1 MASMLRAAEAGAA
14 RMNEYAL
21 ELRVMCVRRRVANG
35 STATCAEHALVNG
48 VCAVM

>member
-1 MASMLRAAEAGAA
+1 MSMRW
-14 RMNEYAL
+14 NY
-21 ELRVMCVRRRVANG
+21 VWMCVRRRVANE